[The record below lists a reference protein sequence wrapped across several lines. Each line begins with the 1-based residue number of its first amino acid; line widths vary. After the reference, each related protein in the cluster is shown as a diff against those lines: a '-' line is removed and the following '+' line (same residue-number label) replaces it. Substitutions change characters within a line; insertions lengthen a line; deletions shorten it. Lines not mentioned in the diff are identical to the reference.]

1 MYTIK
6 QASLRSGVSVPLIR
20 AWQRRYGLLEPKR
33 TASGYRMYDDAGIAT
48 LIRVRMLT
56 EAGWSA
62 SEASRAVLAGEV
74 PEAPIAADIGE
85 PPSPQDGPSFTERFV
100 DAARRRDMA
109 GLGALLDV
117 MLAQGSFERVVD
129 DLLMP
134 ALVSLGDVWVD
145 GGLDVAA
152 EHAATAVVQRRL
164 SALYEAASAID
175 SPRAVVGLPAG
186 ARHELG
192 ALAFGVALRRR
203 GVGVLYLGAD
213 VPAGDW
219 AEVMRDPRHRLAVIG
234 VVMEEDRP
242 RALEVIRA
250 IRAQIPGALVAV
262 AGRAANWDQG
272 RDAGAIALPER
283 IGDAARVAAEMTQ
296 GASGRNAG

>member
-20 AWQRRYGLLEPKR
+20 AWQRRYGLLDPKR

-48 LIRVRMLT
+48 LIQVRRLT

-62 SEASRAVLAGEV
+62 SEASRAILAGEI
-74 PEAPIAADIGE
+74 PDAPVASEVGE
-85 PPSPQDGPSFTERFV
+85 PPSLADRPGFADRFV
-100 DAARRRDMA
+100 DAARRRDVAEM
-109 GLGALLDV
+109 GAQLDA
-117 MLAQGSFERVVD
+117 MLAQGSFEMVMD

-134 ALVSLGDVWVD
+134 ALVSLGEVWV
-145 GGLDVAA
+145 GGSLDIAA

-164 SALYEAASAID
+164 SALYEAASIVD
-175 SPRAVVGLPAG
+175 VPRAVVGLPAG

-203 GVGVLYLGAD
+203 GAGVLYLGAD
-213 VPAGDW
+213 VPVGDW
-219 AEVMRDPRHRLAVIG
+219 AEVMHDPRHRLAVIG

-242 RALEVIRA
+242 TVLAIIRA
-250 IRAQIPGALVAV
+250 IRAQTPGALVAV
-262 AGRAANWDQG
+262 AGRAARWDQG
-272 RDAGAIALPER
+272 LDAGAIVLPER
-283 IGDAARVAAEMTQ
+283 IGEAALMAAEMIR
-296 GASGRNAG
+296 GASGRNV